1 MHIIFQ
7 DKVTMMIQ
15 NLWGIEKAVQR
26 RKFIAI
32 QSYMKIRKISN
43 KQPNLTSKA
52 TREKRTK
59 KNPKWEEG

>member
-1 MHIIFQ
+1 MHIVFQ
-7 DKVTMMIQ
+7 DKVMMVIQ
-15 NLWGIEKAVQR
+15 NLWGIEKAVRR

-59 KNPKWEEG
+59 KNPK

>member
-59 KNPKWEEG
+59 KNPK

>member
-1 MHIIFQ
+1 MHIVFQ
-7 DKVTMMIQ
+7 DKVTMVIQ
-15 NLWGIEKAVQR
+15 NLWGIEKAVRR

-59 KNPKWEEG
+59 KNPK